1 MNVLPFFY
9 FQILMIL
16 RAKSTLDAVIRP
28 HYNLIASLFYQ
39 FLLVELRAGV
49 VALKTNMA
57 LGMPVPGQNDMLKIG
72 DKLHYR
78 SSFYGSYMLVD
89 EIEN

>member
-57 LGMPVPGQNDMLKIG
+57 LRMPVPGQNDMLK
-72 DKLHYR
+72 
-78 SSFYGSYMLVD
+78 MLIFLQFID
-89 EIEN
+89 QRNDLDRILRCHFS